1 MFKTI
6 RILGVF
12 LALATL
18 QISPG
23 HADGYAGPG
32 TITYLQNGYGQWIL
46 VTNGAN
52 SNPDN
57 CSVNIVMLDRA
68 HPQYKELY
76 ALLLGAYLAQKTVNI
91 YVSSCHSAGYKLLSF
106 VGTNS

>member
-6 RILGVF
+6 RMLGAF
-12 LALATL
+12 LALAAL
-18 QISPG
+18 QISQG
-23 HADGYAGPG
+23 YAEGYAGPG
-32 TITYLQNGYGQWIL
+32 TIAFIQNAYGQWIL

-57 CSVNIVMLDRA
+57 CSVNIVMLEQT

-76 ALLLGAYLAQKTVNI
+76 ALLLGTFLAQKNVNI
-91 YVSSCHSAGYKLLSF
+91 YVSGCHSAGYKLLSF